1 MTRKGIVLAG
11 GTGSRLH
18 PSTKAVSKQLLPI
31 YDKPLIYYSL
41 SVLMMAGIKDLMII
55 TTPHDKESYI
65 NLFKDFTSLGI
76 NLEFRAQENPEGI
89 AQAFHICEDFIGTDK
104 VALILGDNIFYG
116 SNFTDILQR
125 VNESEGATV
134 FGYHVDDPERFGVVA
149 FNDQGNVI
157 DISEKPDNP
166 KSNYAVTGLYFYDND
181 VVEISKSLKKSE
193 RGEYEITD
201 LNKVYLDK
209 NNLNVELLDRG
220 FAWLDAGTHDSLL
233 DAGNFIKTIESRQG
247 LKIGCLE
254 EISLNNGW
262 ITKDDILSSI
272 QKFGNSSYAS
282 YLSKI
287 SK

>member
-1 MTRKGIVLAG
+1 MNRKGIVLAG
-11 GTGSRLH
+11 GSGSRLH

-41 SVLMMAGIKDLMII
+41 SVLMMAGIRDLMII
-55 TTPHDKESYI
+55 TTPHDKKSFMS
-65 NLFKDFTSLGI
+65 LFKDFSSLGI
-76 NLEFRAQENPEGI
+76 NLEFQSQQSPEGI
-89 AQAFHICEDFIGTDK
+89 AQAFHICEDFIDK
-104 VALILGDNIFYG
+104 DNVALILGDNIFYG
-116 SNFTDILQR
+116 SNFSDSLLR
-125 VNESEGATV
+125 VNKSDGATV
-134 FGYHVDDPERFGVVA
+134 FGYHVDDPERFGVVE
-149 FNDQGNVI
+149 FNDQGKAI
-157 DISEKPDNP
+157 DIVEKPINP
-166 KSNYAVTGLYFYDND
+166 KSNYALTGLYFYDND
-181 VVEISKSLKKSE
+181 VVEISKSLKKSP

-201 LNKVYLDK
+201 LNKIYLD
-209 NNLNVELLDRG
+209 NNKLNVELLDRG

-262 ITKDDILSSI
+262 ITKENIKSSI

-282 YLSKI
+282 YLKKI